1 MKEKKIAVI
10 GDPSSV
16 MIFKAVGF
24 DVFYEEK
31 KKKIEKRIHKL
42 ADLNYVIIYIT
53 ESAAE
58 KVQDVINYYATATF
72 PAIIPIPAGMESKG
86 LGMKR
91 IKSNVEKAVG
101 ADILFKEGQ

>member
-1 MKEKKIAVI
+1 
-10 GDPSSV
+10 
-16 MIFKAVGF
+16 
-24 DVFYEEK
+24 
-31 KKKIEKRIHKL
+31 
-42 ADLNYVIIYIT
+42 
-53 ESAAE
+53 
-58 KVQDVINYYATATF
+58 VQDVINYYATATF